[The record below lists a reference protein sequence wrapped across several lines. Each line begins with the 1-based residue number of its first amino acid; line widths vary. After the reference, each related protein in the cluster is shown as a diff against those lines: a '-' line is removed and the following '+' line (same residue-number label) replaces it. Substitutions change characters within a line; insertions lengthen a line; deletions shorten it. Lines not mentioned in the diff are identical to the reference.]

1 MFMVCDIVLGKIYFF
16 LAYSLC
22 YHSNCVHRDLAARNV
37 MVHRQES
44 GEMLAKIADFG
55 LSRSVYPC
63 VCQYIIVHISK
74 TLCMS
79 VYPCVCQYIT
89 VHISK
94 TLCTSVYLCACN
106 QILYIVCILVHV
118 SIFLCT
124 SVYLCAYNQVVHSCI
139 C

>member
-1 MFMVCDIVLGKIYFF
+1 MICFRKIYFF
-16 LAYSLC
+16 LFTLC

-63 VCQYIIVHISK
+63 VCQYI
-74 TLCMS
+74 
-79 VYPCVCQYIT
+79 T

-106 QILYIVCILVHV
+106 QLL
-118 SIFLCT
+118 
-124 SVYLCAYNQVVHSCI
+124 
-139 C
+139 